1 MCIEKDEWP
10 GEHPKTTEVP
20 AKLLRSIS
28 RAELCSEHIHY
39 ADQNKVYQSMITML
53 GMPFRFRSVTERTGR
68 YTRKL
73 AAERSPRAPSASTMK
88 NHFEE
93 LRLHRQETWKGLLE
107 LLLRLFPRG
116 RRVTR
121 RGRRC
126 EVRDRG
132 QGPRSRTRG
141 GPKGKR
147 IARLGSL
154 ERAGLGEGVA
164 RLRSEVNNS
173 Q

>member
-10 GEHPKTTEVP
+10 GGHPKTTEVP

-73 AAERSPRAPSASTMK
+73 AAVRSPRAPSASRM
-88 NHFEE
+88 NNQFEE
-93 LRLHRQETWKGLLE
+93 LRLHRQQNMKGLFV
-107 LLLRLFPRG
+107 LLCGYFRASRSSLRGPSYTKCRLQSNCKLSKLLQCRPSINTANFP
-116 RRVTR
+116 
-121 RGRRC
+121 
-126 EVRDRG
+126 
-132 QGPRSRTRG
+132 S
-141 GPKGKR
+141 
-147 IARLGSL
+147 SL
-154 ERAGLGEGVA
+154 Q
-164 RLRSEVNNS
+164 SC
-173 Q
+173 